1 MIQDG
6 IEGSKLS
13 ETMPIK
19 HISAVT
25 LAVRSMRRS
34 VGFYR
39 RLGFEVV
46 HGGEQS
52 DFTSLR
58 SGDAFVN
65 LALSPSYQEHWWG
78 RAILRVDDADVHFEA
93 LRSEGLEPDTP
104 RDASWGER
112 FFHVNDPDGHELS
125 FAALLPSQI

>member
-6 IEGSKLS
+6 IEGSKRS
-13 ETMPIK
+13 EIMPVK

-34 VGFYR
+34 VEFYR

-78 RAILRVDDADVHFEA
+78 RAVFRVENADAHFEA
-93 LRSEGLEPDTP
+93 LRSAGLQPATP
-104 RDASWGER
+104 RDAPWGER
-112 FFHVNDPDGHELS
+112 FFHVNDPDGHQLS
-125 FAALLPSQI
+125 FAALLPSQG